1 MPLRDIPDPLVVI
14 LGPTAVGK
22 TEIAIQLAE
31 RLDCEIISADSRLFY
46 RGMDIGTAKPS
57 ASDRKRVP
65 HHLIDVCYPDETWSL
80 AAFQKAAQKAI
91 QEVRGRGKLPF
102 LVGGTGQYIRAV
114 IEGWEV
120 PSQQPDL
127 KLRAALENWAV
138 QIGPLEMHRRLAIID
153 PGAAAR
159 ILPGNV
165 RRTVRALEVIFRS
178 GTRFDDQRVKTGSA
192 YSLLLVGLK
201 RPRTEIYARVDSR
214 IDDMVKDGF
223 LEEVKGLL
231 EKGNGVELPSMS
243 AIGYREM
250 VAVAQG
256 RISMEEA
263 VTLMKSL
270 THLFVRRQ
278 ANWFKENDPNIHWFD
293 AGNNCGPQIEALI
306 LTGDDWILSEK
317 ARRK

>member
-1 MPLRDIPDPLVVI
+1 MPLCDIPDPLVVI

-31 RLDCEIISADSRLFY
+31 RLDGEIISADSRLFY

-57 ASDRKRVP
+57 ERDRQRVP
-65 HHLIDVCYPDETWSL
+65 HHLIDVCNPDETWSL
-80 AAFQKAAQKAI
+80 AVFQSAAQKAI

-114 IEGWEV
+114 IEGWEI
-120 PSQQPDL
+120 PNQQPDL
-127 KLRAALENWAV
+127 KLRAALEKWAV
-138 QIGPLEMHRRLAIID
+138 EIGPLEMHHRLAIID
-153 PGAAAR
+153 SRAAAR

-178 GTRFDDQRVKTGSA
+178 GTRFDEQRVKTGSA

-201 RPRTEIYARVDSR
+201 RPRAEIYARVDAR
-214 IDDMVKDGF
+214 IDEMVSSGF
-223 LEEVKGLL
+223 LDEVKGLL

-250 VAVAQG
+250 VAVARG

-263 VTLMKSL
+263 VTLMTSL
-270 THLFVRRQ
+270 THQFVRRQ
-278 ANWFKENDPNIHWFD
+278 ANWFKESDPTIHWVE
-293 AGNNCGPQIEALI
+293 AGKDCLPQIEALI

-317 ARRK
+317 ARQE